1 MTAEYATAPTRST
14 YEARAYTTVHER
26 VALPDLVWAAK
37 QRSMGVVTPA
47 EPLAAVVAR
56 LLGSIVV
63 GCGLV
68 TLGAKAVATTPKFSL
83 TEEQF
88 DQSTFAGLQCFQMIQ
103 RGHS

>member
-1 MTAEYATAPTRST
+1 MATPT
-14 YEARAYTTVHER
+14 
-26 VALPDLVWAAK
+26 
-37 QRSMGVVTPA
+37 
-47 EPLAAVVAR
+47 EPLVAVVAR

-88 DQSTFAGLQCFQMIQ
+88 DQSTFAGLHQCFILQ
-103 RGHS
+103 RALFLF

>member
-1 MTAEYATAPTRST
+1 M
-14 YEARAYTTVHER
+14 
-26 VALPDLVWAAK
+26 
-37 QRSMGVVTPA
+37 VTPT
-47 EPLAAVVAR
+47 EPLVAVVAR

-88 DQSTFAGLQCFQMIQ
+88 DQSTFAG
-103 RGHS
+103 S